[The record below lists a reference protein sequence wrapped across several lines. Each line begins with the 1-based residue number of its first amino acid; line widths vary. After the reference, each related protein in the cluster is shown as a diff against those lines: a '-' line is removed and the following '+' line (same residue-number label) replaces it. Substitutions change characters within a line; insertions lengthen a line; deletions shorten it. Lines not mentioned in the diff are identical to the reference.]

1 VAIAPNGITILTDH
15 LGRTAGDGF
24 VQFTSA
30 DLVEQALKKHKEKI
44 KHRWADDRLGF
55 GTWFF
60 MVWLMHIQVEPARL
74 VCSSSTDQWPPLA
87 QGWSTWDTVRHS

>member
-1 VAIAPNGITILTDH
+1 MLLVCFFLGCGLTGLAIAPNGITILTDH

-44 KHRWADDRLGF
+44 KHRWAKWLVLVWYIGK
-55 GTWFF
+55 
-60 MVWLMHIQVEPARL
+60 MV
-74 VCSSSTDQWPPLA
+74 S
-87 QGWSTWDTVRHS
+87 